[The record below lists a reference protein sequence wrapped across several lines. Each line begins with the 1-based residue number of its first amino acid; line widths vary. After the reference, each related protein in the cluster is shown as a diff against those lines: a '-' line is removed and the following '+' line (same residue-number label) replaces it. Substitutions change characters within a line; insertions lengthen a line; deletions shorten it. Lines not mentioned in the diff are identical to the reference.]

1 MSSAPAT
8 SLSPSG
14 SPSPLLGRGA
24 RQNML
29 KFGRT
34 HLSVTFAFALVA
46 LLFLV
51 ALLAPFISPHDPI
64 AVVANDAYLRPLSP
78 GHLLGTDELGRD
90 LLSRVLWGARVSLPV
105 AFVAVAVGL
114 CGGGLIGMASGYW
127 GGIVD
132 LLLMRFIDA
141 LLAFPGLILA
151 IAIVAA
157 LGPGITNAM
166 IAIGIVA
173 IPVYARLVRAL
184 VLQLKQMEFITATRS
199 LGATAPRLIFRHL
212 IPNLLNP
219 IIVQVSLS
227 AGFAILAEATLS
239 FLGLGAQ
246 VPTPDW
252 GVMIN
257 SGATFLAND
266 PWLAIVPGAAISV
279 TVYSF
284 NFLGDSLRDALD
296 PRLRS

>member
-1 MSSAPAT
+1 MSTAP
-8 SLSPSG
+8 
-14 SPSPLLGRGA
+14 
-24 RQNML
+24 
-29 KFGRT
+29 
-34 HLSVTFAFALVA
+34 ALVA
-46 LLFLV
+46 TQASIRQTRIHLLELARGHPRVILAGSLVLLLFLI

-64 AVVANDAYLRPLSP
+64 AVNADNAYLPPLSP
-78 GHLLGTDELGRD
+78 SHLLGTDELGRD
-90 LLSRVLWGARVSLPV
+90 LFSRVLWGARVSLPV

-114 CGGGLIGMASGYW
+114 VAGGVIGLISGYF
-127 GGIVD
+127 GGVFD
-132 LLLMRFIDA
+132 LLLMRLIDA
-141 LLAFPGLILA
+141 LLAFPALILA

-157 LGPGITNAM
+157 LGPDLRNAM

-184 VLQLKQMEFITATRS
+184 VLQLKQMEFIAATRS
-199 LGATAPRLIFRHL
+199 LGATPTSIILRHL

-219 IIVQVSLS
+219 VIVQVSLS

-252 GVMIN
+252 GQMIN
-257 SGATFLAND
+257 TGATFLAND

-279 TVYSF
+279 TVFSF
-284 NFLGDSLRDALD
+284 NLLGDSLRDALD

>member
-1 MSSAPAT
+1 MSNAPAIVIAEEPIRRAPVAFVE
-8 SLSPSG
+8 LV
-14 SPSPLLGRGA
+14 
-24 RQNML
+24 
-29 KFGRT
+29 RT
-34 HLSVTFAFALVA
+34 HRRVTVGVLLVA
-46 LLFLV
+46 LLFLI
-51 ALLAPFISPHDPI
+51 ALLSPVISPHDPL
-64 AVVANDAYLRPLSP
+64 ATDPDNSYLRPLSP
-78 GHLLGTDELGRD
+78 GHLLGSDELGRD

-114 CGGGLIGMASGYW
+114 VGGGLIGLTSGYA
-127 GGIVD
+127 GGLVD
-132 LLLMRFIDA
+132 LLLMRLMDA

-157 LGPGITNAM
+157 LGPGLRNAM

-173 IPVYARLVRAL
+173 VPVYARLVRAV
-184 VLQLKQMEFITATRS
+184 VLQLKEMEFVVATRS
-199 LGATAPRLIFRHL
+199 LGANPARLIVAHF

-227 AGFAILAEATLS
+227 AGFAMLAEATLS

-246 VPTPDW
+246 LPTPDW
-252 GVMIN
+252 GQMIS
-257 SGATFLAND
+257 SGASFLTND
-266 PWLAIVPGAAISV
+266 PWLAIVPGAAISI

-284 NFLGDSLRDALD
+284 NLLGDSLRDALD